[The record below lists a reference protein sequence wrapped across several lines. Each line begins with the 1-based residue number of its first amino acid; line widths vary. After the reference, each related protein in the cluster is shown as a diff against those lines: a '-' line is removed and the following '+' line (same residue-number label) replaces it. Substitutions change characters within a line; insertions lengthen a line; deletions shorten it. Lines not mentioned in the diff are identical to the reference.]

1 MGEFTHFNKEG
12 NAVMVDVHAKDDT
25 YRVAVAA
32 GKIYVNKEVYAA
44 IKGHTAK
51 KGDVLGVA
59 RIAGIMAAKKNSELI
74 PLCHIIALTD
84 CEIRYEMHDEEHSI
98 EAFCKT
104 SCIGKTGVEM
114 EAMTGVSVT
123 LLTIYDMCKAMDRGM
138 RITDIHLMEKDG
150 GKSGHYVCEE
160 SCSVSKLCQRFLKD
174 NIYNV
179 VLEQVERKTCYG
191 QKIYSR
197 NYNSKR

>member
-1 MGEFTHFNKEG
+1 MGEFTHFDKEG

-84 CEIRYEMHDEEHSI
+84 CERSIRSKH
-98 EAFCKT
+98 FVKLP
-104 SCIGKTGVEM
+104 
-114 EAMTGVSVT
+114 VSGRPVW
-123 LLTIYDMCKAMDRGM
+123 RW
-138 RITDIHLMEKDG
+138 R
-150 GKSGHYVCEE
+150 
-160 SCSVSKLCQRFLKD
+160 Q
-174 NIYNV
+174 
-179 VLEQVERKTCYG
+179 
-191 QKIYSR
+191 
-197 NYNSKR
+197 

>member
-44 IKGHTAK
+44 IKGHSAK

-114 EAMTGVSVT
+114 EAMTSVSVP
-123 LLTIYDMCKAMDRGM
+123 LLTIYDMSKAMDRGM
-138 RITDIHLMEKDG
+138 RITDIHQMEKDG

-160 SCSVSKLCQRFLKD
+160 SCSD
-174 NIYNV
+174 
-179 VLEQVERKTCYG
+179 
-191 QKIYSR
+191 
-197 NYNSKR
+197 